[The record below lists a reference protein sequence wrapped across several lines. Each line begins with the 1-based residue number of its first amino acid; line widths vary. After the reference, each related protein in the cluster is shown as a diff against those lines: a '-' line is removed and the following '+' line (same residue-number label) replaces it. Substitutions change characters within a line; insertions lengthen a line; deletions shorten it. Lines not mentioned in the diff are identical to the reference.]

1 MPEPL
6 PNSERRKLK
15 AAAQRLNATVKL
27 GKAGLTPEFLT
38 ALNHELVHR
47 ELVKV
52 RFDDHKDERKSL
64 AAAMAEKTGSEL
76 IWIVGHVAVLYRKRP
91 APNVAG

>member
-6 PNSERRKLK
+6 NNAERRKLK

-27 GKAGLTPEFLT
+27 GKAGLTPEFLK

-52 RFDDHKDERKSL
+52 RFDEHKDERKTL
-64 AAAMAEKTGSEL
+64 AAAMAEKTSSEL
-76 IWIVGHVAVLYRKRP
+76 IWIVGHVAVFYRKRA
-91 APNVAG
+91 APSA